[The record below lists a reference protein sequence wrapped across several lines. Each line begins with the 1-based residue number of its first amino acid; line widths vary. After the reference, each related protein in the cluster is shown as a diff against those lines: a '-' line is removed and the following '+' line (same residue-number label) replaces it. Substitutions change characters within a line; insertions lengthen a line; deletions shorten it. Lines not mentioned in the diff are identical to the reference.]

1 MGRTGTATDRAAAA
15 VEEAHARAVLG
26 GAAADAFLGT
36 MQSPLAGENAA
47 VFVAVTVADHDLLGG
62 AEFTFGFGQ
71 GASEPLA
78 APREQVAVQPTQAGT
93 RDRMIEKTEHDC
105 RRALEV
111 VDGFEERHDGKGTNE
126 AVGFPFGQSC
136 FLGEEVNGEQVGNLA
151 RHADDGRT
159 DALGAVTPHVIG
171 QRAVGSEHGI
181 GLGTCGNTVVEEV
194 VRTREAFLEKGQ
206 PLLLRP
212 CGEIGLGRARRGEDL
227 LHGSVVERAVLPD
240 VEGGKVE
247 TENFHHAEQRI
258 DVGSNQAPR
267 PDGQQAL
274 AEETQVAFKFGR
286 MPVGAGPVVED
297 KSARAGTFCQG
308 QACDHEV
315 DEFPPR
321 FAPDFVVCFA
331 QDLGENARRLLEQDG
346 KAHARAELLQMVAQH
361 SESVQTVI
369 VEAVGGDLRGDERMA
384 VAIATHPGA
393 EAQARQDARM
403 VDLPRVESGCFPRF
417 TQAAV
422 DTAQRFG
429 EDIDQMVQDTG
440 ALHFHRRFVEEH
452 LAGAPEALERG
463 LDFLAQLV
471 ALGGRPHRVLQ
482 LHKEEIKLTVLVQ
495 HGATLGLGGMG
506 SKHGLDAQPRQPR
519 GDILRSVAGFE
530 ELLELLSPQAGF
542 GGEAV
547 GRLARAAHL
556 RGRVFLHHV
565 EQMESDRVGV
575 GQPRRKIIGRRAGHV
590 RPAPRQTV
598 GDVLLSEADQ
608 HIPEALH
615 EELQIGFDFG
625 EADRE
630 TFFVR
635 ECFHDVAE
643 RD

>member
-1 MGRTGTATDRAAAA
+1 MRHGGGESGGTDRILALQPLECGADAEPAGQEEPALRPAEDPRDGAQVGQGAGSGAAGRTRSDATRLEDVDRGGLAVKLHETVCLEQCSVGFVAGFDQACHNLLEIAFRSARGGIDGKPAGAGEEQFEVEGGGDRVGKFLRDGFALLGDAQVAVERVGRQGFKKTVGRTGTATDRAAAA

-26 GAAADAFLGT
+26 GTATDAFLGT
-36 MQSPLAGENAA
+36 MQRPLAGKNAA

-93 RDRMIEKTEHDC
+93 RDRMIEKTGHDC

-111 VDGFEERHDGKGTNE
+111 VDGFEKRHDGKGTNE

-240 VEGGKVE
+240 IEGGKVE

-274 AEETQVAFKFGR
+274 AEEAQVSFKFGR
-286 MPVGAGPVVED
+286 MPVGAGSVVED

-321 FAPDFVVCFA
+321 FAPDFVACFA
-331 QDLGENARRLLEQDG
+331 QDLGENG
-346 KAHARAELLQMVAQH
+346 
-361 SESVQTVI
+361 
-369 VEAVGGDLRGDERMA
+369 
-384 VAIATHPGA
+384 
-393 EAQARQDARM
+393 
-403 VDLPRVESGCFPRF
+403 
-417 TQAAV
+417 
-422 DTAQRFG
+422 
-429 EDIDQMVQDTG
+429 
-440 ALHFHRRFVEEH
+440 RRF
-452 LAGAPEALERG
+452 L
-463 LDFLAQLV
+463 
-471 ALGGRPHRVLQ
+471 
-482 LHKEEIKLTVLVQ
+482 
-495 HGATLGLGGMG
+495 
-506 SKHGLDAQPRQPR
+506 
-519 GDILRSVAGFE
+519 
-530 ELLELLSPQAGF
+530 
-542 GGEAV
+542 
-547 GRLARAAHL
+547 
-556 RGRVFLHHV
+556 
-565 EQMESDRVGV
+565 
-575 GQPRRKIIGRRAGHV
+575 
-590 RPAPRQTV
+590 
-598 GDVLLSEADQ
+598 
-608 HIPEALH
+608 
-615 EELQIGFDFG
+615 
-625 EADRE
+625 
-630 TFFVR
+630 
-635 ECFHDVAE
+635 
-643 RD
+643 